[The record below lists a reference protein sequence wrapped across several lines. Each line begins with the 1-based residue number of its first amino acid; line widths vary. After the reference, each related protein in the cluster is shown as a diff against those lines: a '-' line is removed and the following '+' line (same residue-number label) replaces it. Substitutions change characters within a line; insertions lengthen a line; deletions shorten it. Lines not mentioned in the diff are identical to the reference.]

1 MEPLSGLDA
10 FFLYLETDEMH
21 MHVAMTAVLDPSE
34 MPGGYSFDRMR
45 DHIASRVHLVK
56 PFTKRLVNVPLQL
69 HHPYWVDDP
78 KFNIINHVRHVALP
92 GPGGPHELGQMTG
105 DIASTQLDRRR
116 PLWELWIIEG
126 LHDGNIALVA
136 KIHHSAI
143 DGVSGAE
150 LLTSFFDLEREP
162 APIEPPPVR
171 EPAPAPSELEILR
184 SAASAKLRSGLQ
196 FGPLAT
202 RTAKAIGTIRRNRRE
217 GLATGGTPLT
227 APRTHFNG
235 AITSQRNVAFAH
247 VGLDALKKVKDAFGC
262 TVNDVILATCA
273 GSLRRYLDD
282 RGELPAEAL
291 VAVCPVSVRSEN
303 EQGEQNN
310 KLSAMFTSLRTD
322 IDDPA
327 ERLRAVSEMTKGA
340 KAEHELLGTSMLQ
353 EWAEVAEPSIFNAGM
368 AMYTRLKLADH
379 HRPIHNLLISN
390 VPGPDFPVYMAG
402 AELVR
407 AYPMGPVMEGAG
419 LNITVMSYRNS
430 VDCGFIVCRDLVPD
444 VWERAGAVVPA
455 FEELE
460 KAAADR

>member
-34 MPGGYSFDRMR
+34 MPGGYSFERMR

-56 PFTKRLVNVPLQL
+56 PFTKRLVNVPFQL

-92 GPGGPHELGQMTG
+92 APGGSHELGQMTG

-150 LLTSFFDLEREP
+150 LLTSFFDLERTP
-162 APIEPPPVR
+162 APIVAPEPTELAPPPG
-171 EPAPAPSELEILR
+171 EIEILR
-184 SAASAKLRSGLQ
+184 SAAGAKLRSGLN

-202 RTAKAIGTIRRNRRE
+202 RTVRSIGTIRRNRRE
-217 GLATGGTPLT
+217 GLTSGGTPLT

-247 VGLDALKKVKDAFGC
+247 VDLDALKQVKNAFGC
-262 TVNDVILATCA
+262 TVNDVILASCA
-273 GSLRRYLDD
+273 GSLRRYLEG
-282 RGELPAEAL
+282 RGNLPDESL
-291 VAVCPVSVRSEN
+291 VAVCPVSVRDKNSE
-303 EQGEQNN
+303 QTN

-322 IDDPA
+322 IADPA
-327 ERLRAVSEMTKGA
+327 VRLRAIADMTKGA
-340 KAEHELLGTSMLQ
+340 KAEHEILGPTMLQ

-368 AMYTRLKLADH
+368 SRYTRLKLADR

-430 VDCGFIVCRDLVPD
+430 VDFGFIVCRDLVPD
-444 VWERAGAVVPA
+444 VWDLAGSVEPA

-460 KAAADR
+460 KAAAEL

>member
-10 FFLYLETDEMH
+10 FFLYLETEEMH

-34 MPGGYSFDRMR
+34 MPGGYSFERMR
-45 DHIASRVHLVK
+45 EHIASRVHLVP
-56 PFTKRLVNVPLQL
+56 PFTKRLVNVPFQL

-92 GPGGPHELGQMTG
+92 APGGPRELGEMTG

-126 LHDGNIALVA
+126 LHDGNIAMVA

-162 APIEPPPVR
+162 APVPPP
-171 EPAPAPSELEILR
+171 EPKHIDPPPGELEILR
-184 SAASAKLRSGLQ
+184 SAATAKVRAGLN
-196 FGPLAT
+196 FGPLAS
-202 RTAKAIGTIRRNRRE
+202 RTVRALGTIRRNRRE
-217 GLATGGTPLT
+217 GVAGGTPLT

-247 VGLDALKKVKDAFGC
+247 VGLDALKSVKNAFGC

-273 GSLRRYLDD
+273 GALRRYLDG
-282 RGELPAEAL
+282 RGELPDLPL
-291 VAVCPVSVRSEN
+291 VAVCPVSVRADSERG
-303 EQGEQNN
+303 QQNN
-310 KLSAMFTSLRTD
+310 KLSAIFTSLCTD
-322 IDDPA
+322 VDDPA
-327 ERLRAVSEMTKGA
+327 ERLQAVAEVTRGA
-340 KAEHELLGTSMLQ
+340 KVEHEIIGPSMLK
-353 EWAEVAEPSIFNAGM
+353 EWAEVAEPSVFNAAIG
-368 AMYTRLKLADH
+368 MYTRFKLADR

-430 VDCGFIVCRDLVPD
+430 VDFGFIVCRDLVPD
-444 VWERAGAVVPA
+444 VWDLAAQVEPA